1 MEVGKLLDVVWA
13 VYRQLEKRI
22 DTSLVNEAMKRW
34 TSDQEP
40 PRSATGYFK
49 VLYGTQVSANP
60 VRFLFFVNKVH
71 GFPETYISY
80 MKNCIRRDL
89 GFSYVPVE
97 ISLRERKRNPSLND
111 KGPSKE
117 EAEIQKVI
125 RRNTKEKN
133 VKKGISRKPGGK
145 ARMGKETE
153 RAKTIVR
160 NSKQKKRAKGK

>member
-1 MEVGKLLDVVWA
+1 MDVGKLLDVVWA
-13 VYRQLEKRI
+13 VYRQLEKRV
-22 DTSLVNEAMKRW
+22 DTSTLNEALKRW
-34 TSDQEP
+34 TTDQEP

-71 GFPETYISY
+71 AFPETYISY
-80 MKNCIRRDL
+80 LKNCIRRDL
-89 GFSYVPVE
+89 GFTYVPIE

-125 RRNTKEKN
+125 KRNTTQKN
-133 VKKGISRKPGGK
+133 VKKGVARKPGGK
-145 ARMGKETE
+145 ARMGKEAE

-160 NSKQKKRAKGK
+160 NSKQKRSKNK